1 MPYPHSPEEDAI
13 QAMLHMFET
22 LKAQM
27 GQSLTQAG
35 MTLSPLH
42 LHILSHCKAHPG
54 GNQQAL
60 VQASTRDKGQI
71 ARITKELE
79 AQALLRRR
87 PDPQDGRSQILDV
100 TPAGLEACAVFEAQH
115 TALVQRMFATVTPE
129 QLAVFTEVAR
139 TAVAQALSK

>member
-1 MPYPHSPEEDAI
+1 MSQPNPEEDAI
-13 QAMLHMFET
+13 QAMLRMFEA
-22 LKAQM
+22 LKGQM
-27 GQSLTQAG
+27 TQSLAQTGIA
-35 MTLSPLH
+35 LSPLH

-79 AQALLRRR
+79 AQALLRRS
-87 PDPQDGRSQILDV
+87 PDPQDGRSQILEV

-115 TALVQRMFATVTPE
+115 TALVQRMFASVAPE
-129 QLAVFTEVAR
+129 QLAVFTAVAR
-139 TAVAQALSK
+139 RATAQSLSK

>member
-1 MPYPHSPEEDAI
+1 MSLPTPEEDAI
-13 QAMLHMFET
+13 QAMLRMFEA
-22 LKAQM
+22 LKGQM
-27 GQSLTQAG
+27 TQSLAQTGIA
-35 MTLSPLH
+35 LSPLH

-79 AQALLRRR
+79 AQALLRRS
-87 PDPQDGRSQILDV
+87 PDPQDGRSQILEV

-115 TALVQRMFATVTPE
+115 TALVQRMFASVAPE
-129 QLAVFTEVAR
+129 QLAVFTAVAR
-139 TAVAQALSK
+139 RATAQALLK

>member
-1 MPYPHSPEEDAI
+1 MPHPSSPEEDAI
-13 QAMLHMFET
+13 QAMLRMFEA

-35 MTLSPLH
+35 ITLSPLH
-42 LHILSHCKAHPG
+42 LHILSHCKANPG

-79 AQALLRRR
+79 AQGLLRRS

-100 TPAGLEACAVFEAQH
+100 TPTGLEACTVFEAQH
-115 TALVQRMFATVTPE
+115 AALVQRMFATVAPD
-129 QLAVFTEVAR
+129 QLALFTEVAR
-139 TAVAQALSK
+139 TAAAQALSK

>member
-1 MPYPHSPEEDAI
+1 MPHPSSPEEDAI
-13 QAMLHMFET
+13 QAMLRMFEA

-27 GQSLTQAG
+27 GQSLAQAG
-35 MTLSPLH
+35 ITLSPLH
-42 LHILSHCKAHPG
+42 LHILSHCKANPG

-79 AQALLRRR
+79 AQGLLRRS

-100 TPAGLEACAVFEAQH
+100 TPAGLEACALFEAQH
-115 TALVQRMFATVTPE
+115 TALVQRMFATVTPD
-129 QLAVFTEVAR
+129 QLAQFTEVAR
-139 TAVAQALSK
+139 TATAQALSK

>member
-1 MPYPHSPEEDAI
+1 MPHPSSPEEDAI
-13 QAMLHMFET
+13 QAMLRMFEA

-35 MTLSPLH
+35 ITLSPLH
-42 LHILSHCKAHPG
+42 LHILSHCKANPG

-79 AQALLRRR
+79 AQGLLRRS

-100 TPAGLEACAVFEAQH
+100 TPTGLEACTVFEAQH
-115 TALVQRMFATVTPE
+115 AALVQRMFATVAPGE
-129 QLAVFTEVAR
+129 LALFTEVAR
-139 TAVAQALSK
+139 TAAAQALSK

>member
-1 MPYPHSPEEDAI
+1 
-13 QAMLHMFET
+13 MFEA

-27 GQSLTQAG
+27 GHALAQSG
-35 MTLSPLH
+35 ITLSPLH
-42 LHILSHCKAHPG
+42 LHILRHCKVSPG

-79 AQALLRRR
+79 AQGLLRRS
-87 PDPQDGRSQILDV
+87 PDPQDGRSHILDV
-100 TPAGLEACAVFEAQH
+100 TPAGLAACTVFEAQH
-115 TALVQRMFATVTPE
+115 AGLAQRMFATVSPA

-139 TAVAQALSK
+139 AAAAQALLPN

>member
-1 MPYPHSPEEDAI
+1 MPHPSSPEEDAI
-13 QAMLHMFET
+13 QAMLRMFEA

-27 GQSLTQAG
+27 GQSLIQSG
-35 MTLSPLH
+35 ITLSPLH
-42 LHILSHCKAHPG
+42 LHILSHCKANPG

-79 AQALLRRR
+79 AQGLLRRS
-87 PDPQDGRSQILDV
+87 PDPLDGRSQILDV

-115 TALVQRMFATVTPE
+115 GALVQRMFATVSPV

-139 TAVAQALSK
+139 AAAAQALLK

>member
-1 MPYPHSPEEDAI
+1 MPYPSSPQEDAI
-13 QAMLHMFET
+13 QAMLRMFEA

-27 GQSLTQAG
+27 GLSLAEAG
-35 MTLSPLH
+35 ITLSPLH

-79 AQALLRRR
+79 AQALLHRS
-87 PDPQDGRSQILDV
+87 PDPQDGRSQILEL
-100 TPAGLEACAVFEAQH
+100 TPAGLEACALFEAQH

-129 QLAVFTEVAR
+129 QLAVFTDVAR
-139 TAVAQALSK
+139 LATAQSLSK